1 MSRRQTVPEQW
12 AIVDR
17 SPDMALW
24 TELRGLPIGR
34 GVLVLTELRPADR
47 RRLRQL
53 SKLRRLRVIE
63 KAAAAR
69 VHDNRELRLALLRR
83 SSLVLISPL
92 YPTRSH
98 PDWMPLPRMR
108 AAALARLAGRKA
120 IALGGMD
127 RRRFRRVER
136 LGFAGWAGI
145 DAWRLR
151 MPRCDGS
158 GSRT

>member
-1 MSRRQTVPEQW
+1 MTRRQTVPQQW

-17 SPDMALW
+17 SADAALW
-24 TELRGLPIGR
+24 TALRRLPIGS
-34 GVLVLTELRPADR
+34 GVLLLTELRPTER

-53 SKLRRLRVIE
+53 SKLRRLQVLER
-63 KAAAAR
+63 AATAR
-69 VHDNRELRLALLRR
+69 VHGNRELREALLRR
-83 SSLVLISPL
+83 ASLVLISPL

-108 AAALARLAGRKA
+108 AATLARLAGRKA

-127 RRRFRRVER
+127 RHRFRRVQR

-151 MPRCDGS
+151 MPRSDGS
-158 GSRT
+158 EPRT

>member
-24 TELRGLPIGR
+24 TALRGLPIGS

-53 SKLRRLRVIE
+53 SSLRHLRVIR
-63 KAAAAR
+63 AADAAR
-69 VHDNRELRLALLRR
+69 VHGSGEMREALLRR
-83 SSLVLISPL
+83 PRLILISPL
-92 YPTRSH
+92 FPTRSH
-98 PDWMPLPRMR
+98 PDWTPLPRMR
-108 AAALARLAGRKA
+108 AAALARLAGRNA

-127 RRRFRRVER
+127 RRRFKRVQQ

-151 MPRCDGS
+151 TPVGDGS
-158 GSRT
+158 EPRT